1 MIRAQG
7 TVQEVCIRSMCI
19 VAATVSLFAC
29 SQAAQ
34 PPTMSNGASLETP
47 QRDMAV
53 VVIRASRAAAQ
64 PTG

>member
-7 TVQEVCIRSMCI
+7 TVQEVCIRTVCI
-19 VAATVSLFAC
+19 AAATASLLGC
-29 SQAAQ
+29 SQTAQ
-34 PPTMSNGASLETP
+34 PPTMNNAASRESP

-53 VVIRASRAAAQ
+53 VVISAPRVVSR